1 MNKVY
6 DVSRDVCSDS
16 GIYDAFYTQIAAP
29 ALERK
34 NAFDKWILK
43 AKSIYQMLT
52 GATAKRLAKVTGAT
66 LSLLGVI
73 GIAGGIQQ
81 NRISLLGGLAVA
93 AILLAAEFVCLKSFE
108 KN

>member
-1 MNKVY
+1 MKK
-6 DVSRDVCSDS
+6 
-16 GIYDAFYTQIAAP
+16 I
-29 ALERK
+29 
-34 NAFDKWILK
+34 
-43 AKSIYQMLT
+43 M
-52 GATAKRLAKVTGAT
+52 
-66 LSLLGVI
+66 VI